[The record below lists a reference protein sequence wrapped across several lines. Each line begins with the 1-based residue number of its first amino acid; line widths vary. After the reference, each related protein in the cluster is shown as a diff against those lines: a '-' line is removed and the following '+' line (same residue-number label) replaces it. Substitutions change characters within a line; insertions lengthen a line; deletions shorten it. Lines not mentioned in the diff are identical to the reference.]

1 MYFIA
6 SSFSYGRRLD
16 ERVATKSTAALTPA
30 APATG
35 PRATGQERE
44 LELAA
49 SMDEHMQGA
58 LAPVRYIPGDEG
70 KRPLPGTALCLS
82 GGGYRAMLFHLGALW
97 RLNESGYL
105 SKLDRISS
113 VSGGS
118 ILASVLGMNWSGL
131 GFDGTTG
138 VADPEAFQEK
148 LVNPIRGL
156 AGQSLDW
163 KAVLMG
169 ALPGSS
175 VGWNLT
181 WMYDRKLF
189 RGATLQ
195 ALPSAGDGP
204 RIILNATNLQS
215 GVLWRFS
222 QPYSWDYRVGKLVEP
237 EIPLAKAV
245 AASSAFPPVL
255 GPARFRFADSDYEP
269 GSGDDLQRP
278 PFTTRPVL
286 ADGGVYDNLG
296 LETAWKSCQTVLISD
311 GGGHMSAATGRLL
324 GLGSWR
330 WREWGTQSARVLAVV
345 DNQVRELRKRQVI
358 EGFKGEPGDP
368 QHRGGTYWGIRGHLA
383 DYGLSSSMPFPQS
396 EADELAS
403 IKTRLKKLDP
413 NLQKRLINWGYVV
426 SDTALRRWVDE
437 SLPVPEAMPYPDP

>member
-1 MYFIA
+1 
-6 SSFSYGRRLD
+6 
-16 ERVATKSTAALTPA
+16 
-30 APATG
+30 
-35 PRATGQERE
+35 
-44 LELAA
+44 
-49 SMDEHMQGA
+49 MDESPHKA
-58 LAPVRYIPGDEG
+58 LAPVRYIPGDED
-70 KRPLPGTALCLS
+70 KSPQPGTALCLS

-105 SKLDRISS
+105 TKLDRISS

-118 ILASVLGMNWSGL
+118 ILASVLGMNWSEL
-131 GFDGTTG
+131 AFDEATG
-138 VADPEAFQEK
+138 VAAPEAFREM

-156 AGQSLDW
+156 AGRSLDW
-163 KAVLMG
+163 KAVLIG

-175 VGWNLT
+175 VSWNLT
-181 WMYDRKLF
+181 WMYNQRLF
-189 RGATLQ
+189 KGATLQ
-195 ALPSAGDGP
+195 SLPSKGNGP

-255 GPARFRFADSDYEP
+255 APARFRFAHSDYEP
-269 GSGDDLQRP
+269 GTGDDLQHP

-296 LETAWKSCQTVLISD
+296 LETAWKSCQTVLVSD
-311 GGGHMSAATGRLL
+311 GGGHMSAATGKLL

-358 EGFKGEPGDP
+358 EGFKAGPGDP
-368 QHRGGTYWGIRGHLA
+368 QHRSGTYWGIRGDLG
-383 DYGLSSSMPFPQS
+383 DYGLGSSLQFSQS

-403 IKTRLKKLDP
+403 IKTRLKRLDP
-413 NLQKRLINWGYVV
+413 NTQERLINWGYVV
-426 SDTALRRWVDE
+426 SDTALRRWVDQ
-437 SLPVPEAMPYPDP
+437 SLPVPEGMPYPDA